1 MTRHETTSDH
11 KASIKVPERRVD
23 FQAAVEKANTEDD
36 LAAIESVH

>member
-23 FQAAVEKANTEDD
+23 FQAAVKKGQY
-36 LAAIESVH
+36 